1 MICRSYLIMFIQIDI
16 NMFKI
21 LGRELGD
28 KGYFVNL
35 DSSTDRYDG
44 VMSQVKKYEIEGLEK
59 FSALSDP
66 LIQFACTKSHLGIFE
81 IAKNDGLETI
91 VVLEDD
97 MEILENPYIGSQKFE
112 LSEQLDKLLYD
123 MNNLEWDVILL
134 GCNPKTYL
142 IPLTENLSENY
153 SSSGSWA
160 YIIKRRAYEYILENS
175 NYYKDYVAIDDW
187 LAKLAHNGFKVLAT
201 TPQIIHHGTSYQST
215 LQPRGL
221 VNYTAWIDGNWE
233 GYLYRFLQGRTMKEL
248 VDDYE
253 LEREITIV
261 VVGHFVE
268 NFLFYLRYL
277 LKTIP
282 KQLERCRFLIIY
294 DNNHNTQNPLPL
306 EYYFKDRNKPMNY
319 NIIYSKTGISH
330 SMKLA
335 LEHVKTKYFLFLEH
349 DWIFLDKR
357 PIDFLSLK
365 KAFDNHHFVNAVWF
379 NKDDNQL
386 KGFEICG
393 DRLGNVTPYEQEH
406 RVTECDLTKTIRWS
420 NNPVMFRKS
429 KMQEW
434 FDKYIDN
441 DSIGKIHQGQYNVED
456 NMIRVY
462 RQTIEESV
470 WEEIKDD
477 WGTFLHGK
485 PGDCELV
492 GHTDGSRRYQT
503 SIRTMAEDN
512 ADEYVRNNPLPE
524 ND

>member
-1 MICRSYLIMFIQIDI
+1 
-16 NMFKI
+16 
-21 LGRELGD
+21 
-28 KGYFVNL
+28 
-35 DSSTDRYDG
+35 
-44 VMSQVKKYEIEGLEK
+44 
-59 FSALSDP
+59 
-66 LIQFACTKSHLGIFE
+66 
-81 IAKNDGLETI
+81 
-91 VVLEDD
+91 
-97 MEILENPYIGSQKFE
+97 
-112 LSEQLDKLLYD
+112 
-123 MNNLEWDVILL
+123 
-134 GCNPKTYL
+134 
-142 IPLTENLSENY
+142 
-153 SSSGSWA
+153 
-160 YIIKRRAYEYILENS
+160 
-175 NYYKDYVAIDDW
+175 
-187 LAKLAHNGFKVLAT
+187 
-201 TPQIIHHGTSYQST
+201 
-215 LQPRGL
+215 
-221 VNYTAWIDGNWE
+221 
-233 GYLYRFLQGRTMKEL
+233 
-248 VDDYE
+248 
-253 LEREITIV
+253 
-261 VVGHFVE
+261 
-268 NFLFYLRYL
+268 
-277 LKTIP
+277 
-282 KQLERCRFLIIY
+282 
-294 DNNHNTQNPLPL
+294 
-306 EYYFKDRNKPMNY
+306 MNY

-335 LEHVKTKYFLFLEH
+335 LENVKTKYFLFLEH
-349 DWIFLDKR
+349 DWIFLEKR
-357 PIDFLSLK
+357 PIDFVSLK
-365 KAFDNHHFVNAVWF
+365 RAFDNHNFVNAVWF

-393 DRLGNVTPYEQEH
+393 DRLGNVTPYEQED

-512 ADEYVRNNPLPE
+512 ADEYVKNNPLPE